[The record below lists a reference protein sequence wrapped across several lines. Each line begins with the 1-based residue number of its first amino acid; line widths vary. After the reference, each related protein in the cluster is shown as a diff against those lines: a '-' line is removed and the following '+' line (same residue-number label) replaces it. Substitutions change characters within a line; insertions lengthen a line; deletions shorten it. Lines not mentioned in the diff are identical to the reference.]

1 MISLREPRP
10 VDPILRSETPEAPLV
25 WLQLQHLV
33 LCELM
38 RLVTPVVSYLTL
50 HEEPSPNQAFGLRT

>member
-10 VDPILRSETPEAPLV
+10 VDPILRSETPEALLL

-38 RLVTPVVSYLTL
+38 RLITPVVLYLTL
-50 HEEPSPNQAFGLRT
+50 YEEPSQNQAFGLGM

>member
-1 MISLREPRP
+1 MVL
-10 VDPILRSETPEAPLV
+10 L

-38 RLVTPVVSYLTL
+38 RLITPVVLYLTL
-50 HEEPSPNQAFGLRT
+50 YEEPSQNQAFGLGM